1 MDTNDITIRLTEV
14 EHELLVELLV
24 HALESYQLVSPY
36 DAGLHDL
43 PLDNPIVHRYDT
55 IENLRARFVELWQ
68 DRWDKNEIH

>member
-1 MDTNDITIRLTEV
+1 MDTNDITVRLTEV

-36 DAGLHDL
+36 DSGLHDL
-43 PLDNPIVHRYDT
+43 PLDNPIIQRYDT

-68 DRWDKNEIH
+68 DRWDKNEIF

>member
-1 MDTNDITIRLTEV
+1 MDTNDITVRLTEV

-36 DAGLHDL
+36 DAGLQDL
-43 PLDNPIVHRYDT
+43 PLDNPIVQRYDT

-68 DRWDKNEIH
+68 DRWERNGI